1 MTGTR
6 ARGTCPVCG
15 RVIAG
20 RPAGPGHVALA
31 PHKRTTTTRHD
42 QPCLTRG
49 GYRKVPRIPDGP
61 A

>member
-1 MTGTR
+1 M
-6 ARGTCPVCG
+6 CG